1 LDTFLFLGID
11 GLTSGAIYAL
21 LAVSLVL
28 VQTVTRVVNIAQGEY
43 LMLGAMTLAS
53 LLDGDI
59 PPTLGLVLTGA
70 ILCLAADIAALGT
83 TAPRQSLLAALRYFL
98 LAALALTLVY
108 VTLHVLPG
116 TVMSMATT
124 LVLVTLTGPIIYRLS
139 VRPKPEADAV
149 VLVIVSVGVQM
160 VVHGLALILWGAEP
174 RPVAAAVQGGMMGAG
189 VFVSWQA
196 VAILVVAGLATLG
209 LYAFF
214 ELTLAG
220 KALRAASVS
229 RRGAQLCGIAPE
241 RAGAI
246 SFALGAGLSALGG
259 MLVAP
264 LVTANVDIGFVVGL
278 KAFVGATF
286 GGLVTYPLALAGVSV
301 VGLLD
306 SFSAYAASG
315 YRDAIVFML
324 VIPIMLWRSGQASQR
339 DGHWD
344 GDR

>member
-1 LDTFLFLGID
+1 MDTFFFLGID

-21 LAVSLVL
+21 LALSLVL
-28 VQTVTRVVNIAQGEY
+28 VQTVTRVVSIAQGEY

-53 LLDGDI
+53 LSDGDV
-59 PPTLGLVLTGA
+59 PPTLGLVLAGG
-70 ILCLAADIAALGT
+70 ILCLAADIAALR
-83 TAPRQSLLAALRYFL
+83 ASPRHAVRAALIHCL

-139 VRPKPEADAV
+139 VRPKLDADAV

-174 RPVAAAVQGGMMGAG
+174 RPVAAVAQGGTQVGAIGAG

-196 VAILVVAGLATLG
+196 VAILVIAGLVTLG

-214 ELTLAG
+214 EFTLAG

-301 VGLLD
+301 VGVLD

-324 VIPIMLWRSGQASQR
+324 VIPIMLWRSGQSGQ
-339 DGHWD
+339 WD

>member
-1 LDTFLFLGID
+1 MDTFLFLGID

-21 LAVSLVL
+21 LALSLVL

-53 LLDGDI
+53 LLDGEV
-59 PPTLGLVLTGA
+59 PPTIGLVLAGGM
-70 ILCLAADIAALGT
+70 LCLAADVAAS
-83 TAPRQSLLAALRYFL
+83 PRQAVRVVLPYCL

-108 VTLHVLPG
+108 LSLHVMPG
-116 TVMSMATT
+116 TIMSMATT

-139 VRPKPEADAV
+139 VRPKLDADAI

-160 VVHGLALILWGAEP
+160 VVHGLALILWGSEP
-174 RPVAAAVQGGMMGAG
+174 RPVAASVQGGLMAAG
-189 VFVSWQA
+189 VFMSWQA
-196 VAILVVAGLATLG
+196 VAILVVAGLATVG

-246 SFALGAGLSALGG
+246 SFALGAGLGALSG

-286 GGLVTYPLALAGVSV
+286 GGLVTYPLALAGVAT
-301 VGLLD
+301 VGVLD

-324 VIPIMLWRSGQASQR
+324 VIPIMLWRSARTDQP
-339 DGHWD
+339 D

>member
-1 LDTFLFLGID
+1 VLAG
-11 GLTSGAIYAL
+11 GL
-21 LAVSLVL
+21 
-28 VQTVTRVVNIAQGEY
+28 
-43 LMLGAMTLAS
+43 
-53 LLDGDI
+53 
-59 PPTLGLVLTGA
+59 
-70 ILCLAADIAALGT
+70 LCLAPDIAALWT
-83 TAPRQSLLAALRYFL
+83 SPRRFVRAALPYCL

-108 VTLHVLPG
+108 ITLHVLPG

-139 VRPKPEADAV
+139 VRPKLDADAV

-174 RPVAAAVQGGMMGAG
+174 RPVAAAVQGGVVGAG

-286 GGLVTYPLALAGVSV
+286 GGLVTYPLALAGVAL
-301 VGLLD
+301 VGVLD
-306 SFSAYAASG
+306 SFSAYATSG

-324 VIPIMLWRSGQASQR
+324 VIPIMLWRSGRAGQ
-339 DGHWD
+339 WE

>member
-1 LDTFLFLGID
+1 
-11 GLTSGAIYAL
+11 
-21 LAVSLVL
+21 LV
-28 VQTVTRVVNIAQGEY
+28 T
-43 LMLGAMTLAS
+43 
-53 LLDGDI
+53 
-59 PPTLGLVLTGA
+59 
-70 ILCLAADIAALGT
+70 
-83 TAPRQSLLAALRYFL
+83 
-98 LAALALTLVY
+98 
-108 VTLHVLPG
+108 VTLHILPG
-116 TVMSMATT
+116 MVMCMVTT

-139 VRPKPEADAV
+139 VRPKLDADAV

-174 RPVAAAVQGGMMGAG
+174 RPVPAAVQGGVQWSVMGAG
-189 VFVSWQA
+189 VFISWQA
-196 VAILVVAGLATLG
+196 IAILVVAGLVTLG

-214 ELTLAG
+214 EFTLAG
-220 KALRAASVS
+220 KALRAASIS

-246 SFALGAGLSALGG
+246 SFALGAGLSALSG

-264 LVTANVDIGFVVGL
+264 LVTANVDVGFVVGL

-301 VGLLD
+301 VGVLD

-315 YRDAIVFML
+315 YRDALVFML
-324 VIPIMLWRSGQASQR
+324 VIPIMLWRSGRAGQ
-339 DGHWD
+339 WD

>member
-1 LDTFLFLGID
+1 LDSCLFLGVD

-21 LAVSLVL
+21 LALSLVL

-53 LLDGDI
+53 LLDGDV
-59 PPTLGLVLTGA
+59 PPTLGLVLAGGV
-70 ILCLAADIAALGT
+70 LCLVADIAALR
-83 TAPRQSLLAALRYFL
+83 ASKRQAVRCLVMYALLAGA
-98 LAALALTLVY
+98 ALTLTFVA
-108 VTLHVLPG
+108 VRVLPG
-116 TVMSMATT
+116 MLMAMVTT

-139 VRPKPEADAV
+139 VRPKLDADAV

-174 RPVAAAVQGGMMGAG
+174 RPVTAAVQGGVMGAG

-196 VAILVVAGLATLG
+196 IAILVVAGLVTLG
-209 LYAFF
+209 LYGFF

-246 SFALGAGLSALGG
+246 SFALGAGLSALSG

-286 GGLVTYPLALAGVSV
+286 GGLVTYPLALAGVAV
-301 VGLLD
+301 VGVLD
-306 SFSAYAASG
+306 SFAAYAASG

-324 VIPIMLWRSGQASQR
+324 VIPIMLWRSGRSGQ
-339 DGHWD
+339 WD

>member
-1 LDTFLFLGID
+1 LDTFLFLGVD

-21 LAVSLVL
+21 LALSLVL

-53 LLDGDI
+53 LLDGDV
-59 PPTLGLVLTGA
+59 PPTLGLVLAGGV
-70 ILCLAADIAALGT
+70 LCLAADIAALR
-83 TAPRQSLLAALRYFL
+83 AWPRQALRAALAYCL

-108 VTLHVLPG
+108 ITLHVMPG
-116 TVMSMATT
+116 MVMSMATT

-139 VRPKPEADAV
+139 VRPKLDADAV

-174 RPVAAAVQGGMMGAG
+174 RPVAAAVHGGAMGAG
-189 VFVSWQA
+189 VFVAWQA
-196 VAILVVAGLATLG
+196 VAILVVAVLVTLG

-246 SFALGAGLSALGG
+246 SFALAAGLSALGG

-264 LVTANVDIGFVVGL
+264 LVTANVDIGFIVGL

-301 VGLLD
+301 VGVLD

-324 VIPIMLWRSGQASQR
+324 VIPIMLWRSGRAGQ
-339 DGHWD
+339 WD